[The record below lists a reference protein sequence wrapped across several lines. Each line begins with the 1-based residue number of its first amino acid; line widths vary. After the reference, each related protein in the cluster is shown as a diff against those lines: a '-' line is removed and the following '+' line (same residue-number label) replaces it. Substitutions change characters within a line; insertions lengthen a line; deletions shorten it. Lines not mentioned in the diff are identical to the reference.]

1 MGKPT
6 QKDLDAILHTSKN
19 AIVVD
24 LEVSPASKRPGFTS
38 INPWRKTLCLSV
50 KAPPK
55 KGEANKEVL
64 RSISELFKVPANS
77 VSIISGDTSSIKR
90 VKIEGIGLELAKK
103 AILSALGT
111 GEA

>member
-6 QKDLDAILHTSKN
+6 QKELDAIVHTSKDG
-19 AIVVD
+19 IVID

-55 KGEANKEVL
+55 KGEANKEVI
-64 RSISELFKVPANS
+64 RSISELFNVPASS

-90 VKIEGIGLELAKK
+90 VKIVGISLEQAKK
-103 AILSALGT
+103 TISSAFEKGD
-111 GEA
+111 A